1 MDSDNL
7 MPEVDFSNHPMVK
20 NATDV
25 NNAEM
30 SRVEQICSWIC
41 NEIGSP
47 AALAAIVVI
56 QVVWI
61 IIGQCTKLDPYPYVF
76 LLTVSNVIQLIL
88 IFILAVGQRQSV
100 QRSESRSQTDHDSI
114 SRIMHHQD
122 LQEKM
127 LLQILE
133 HHDINSEEVKSVI
146 KSLNSITE

>member
-1 MDSDNL
+1 MDSDHNTTD
-7 MPEVDFSNHPMVK
+7 DFNNHPMVK

-25 NNAEM
+25 HNGEM
-30 SRVEQICSWIC
+30 SPLEKICAWVC
-41 NEIGSP
+41 DEIGSP
-47 AALAAIVVI
+47 MALAAIVVI
-56 QVVWI
+56 QLVWI
-61 IIGQCTKLDPYPYVF
+61 IIGQLSKLDPYPYVF

-133 HHDINSEEVKSVI
+133 HHDINSDEVKNVI